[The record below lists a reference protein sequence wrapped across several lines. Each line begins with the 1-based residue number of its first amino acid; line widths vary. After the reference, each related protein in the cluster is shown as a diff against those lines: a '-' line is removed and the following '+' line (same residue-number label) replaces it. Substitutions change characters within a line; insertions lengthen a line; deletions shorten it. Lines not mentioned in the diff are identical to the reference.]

1 MLVCARED
9 VQLLRSSVEADNKV
23 KGSKVRYTWTPIRV
37 ANIAE
42 SIRFLTFRWLNLRK
56 KVKELKK
63 NIYYYN
69 NTSKNSLQLYI

>member
-9 VQLLRSSVEADNKV
+9 VQLLRSSVQIDTIVEGN
-23 KGSKVRYTWTPIRV
+23 KVRYTWTPIRV